1 MCTSE
6 LKGIIQKFKIKSR
19 ELKVETNKLGIE
31 SRKFKIKSWVLAL
44 AIFLP
49 GLQMNV
55 FAQTKAEKKDLADE
69 YFKRENYQK
78 ALENYED
85 LAGDENWD
93 AQIFSK
99 YIVSLDKI
107 KPTKTESVI
116 KKYLKRYPNEMVY
129 QTFEYLYLKN
139 TKKDEKELEKFTT
152 GKLIPWFLKTSE
164 RTKTGYKFFLQNNSS
179 IYAAQLLD
187 AGIKAYGLSALW
199 REMFQIQLLEKKYSD
214 LAVTIVRLLDER
226 VMEEV
231 ELETFL
237 QESIAQDE
245 LSKKLQIELL
255 KQIQARPSEAIYPSF
270 LAWIYMQK
278 KDFEGALIQYKAL
291 DMLDN
296 SGGTRVYQLGEFAI
310 NSDLNRIAIKCFDFV
325 IQTFPA
331 SQYRFLAQQKLI
343 QLREEVV
350 KNNYPVKKEE
360 VKELIQEYN
369 NLAMSQYLNEYD
381 LTIKVAELY
390 GKYLNKPDSAI
401 WIIEQSFKNRRWPFN
416 LQNKAKIMLGDMY
429 ILKDEPWEASL
440 LYGQVE
446 KDEAESLVG
455 YEAKLKNAKVFYFKG
470 EFELCQ
476 EQLDVL
482 KQGTSRD
489 ISNDAIELGLLLQDL
504 LAEDT
509 TGYFL
514 SKFADIDLLIFQGN
528 YEASIDQIE
537 KLTFTISNPV
547 VLEKLKFRLYQNF
560 AATRQFDKAL
570 DQLDQIYKTK
580 ASELYLDEALFFSGI
595 IQSEQNKDK
604 DKAMQFFLSLIKEI
618 PGSVYVAEARKR
630 LRILRGDN
638 VN

>member
-1 MCTSE
+1 MWVTDFKVES
-6 LKGIIQKFKIKSR
+6 QK
-19 ELKVETNKLGIE
+19 LKVKSVFLSILVFLVFGLVSLG
-31 SRKFKIKSWVLAL
+31 
-44 AIFLP
+44 
-49 GLQMNV
+49 
-55 FAQTKAEKKDLADE
+55 QTKAEKKELADE
-69 YFKRENYQK
+69 YFKRENFQK

-93 AQIFSK
+93 AQIFNK
-99 YIVSLDKI
+99 YVLSLDKV
-107 KPTKTESVI
+107 KPAKTEGVI

-129 QTFEYLYLKN
+129 QTFQFTYLKN
-139 TKKDEKELEKFTT
+139 TKNDEKELEKYTT

-164 RTKTGYKFFLQNNSS
+164 RTKAGYKFFADNNNAL
-179 IYAAQLLD
+179 YASQLLD
-187 AGIKAYGLSALW
+187 DGIKTFGLSTLW
-199 REMFQIQLLEKKYSD
+199 REVFQIQLLEKKYAD
-214 LAVTIVRLLDER
+214 LATTIVKLLDEK
-226 VMEEV
+226 VMGEV

-237 QESIAQDE
+237 QEPLGQNE
-245 LSKKLQIELL
+245 LAKKLQIELL
-255 KQIQARPSEAIYPSF
+255 KQIQARPNEPVFPSF

-278 KDFEGALIQYKAL
+278 RDFEGALVQYKAL
-291 DMLDN
+291 DLLDN
-296 SGGTRVYQLGEFAI
+296 SGGTRVYQLGEFAV
-310 NSDLNRIAIKCFDFV
+310 NNGLNKVAIQSFDFI
-325 IQTFPA
+325 IQSFPA

-350 KNNYPVKKEE
+350 KNTYPIQEKE
-360 VKELIQEYN
+360 VRELIQEYN
-369 NLAMSQYLNEYD
+369 NLAMNQYLNAYD
-381 LTIKVAELY
+381 LTMKVAELY
-390 GKYLNKPDSAI
+390 GKSLNKPDSAI
-401 WIIEQSFKNRRWPFN
+401 FILEQSFKIRRWPLN

-446 KDEAESLVG
+446 KDEAESLIG

-482 KQGTSRD
+482 KQSTSRD

-509 TGYFL
+509 TGFFL

-528 YEASIDQIE
+528 YAASIDQIE

-560 AATRQFDKAL
+560 TATRQFDKAL

-580 ASELYLDEALFFSGI
+580 ASELYLDDALFFSGI
-595 IQSEQNKDK
+595 IQSEQ
-604 DKAMQFFLSLIKEI
+604 M
-618 PGSVYVAEARKR
+618 
-630 LRILRGDN
+630 
-638 VN
+638 

>member
-1 MCTSE
+1 MVWKTE
-6 LKGIIQKFKIKSR
+6 
-19 ELKVETNKLGIE
+19 NLGIRKKE
-31 SRKFKIKSWVLAL
+31 SGKAL
-44 AIFLP
+44 GFSILLFLVSISISF
-49 GLQMNV
+49 G
-55 FAQTKAEKKDLADE
+55 QTKTEKKDLADE

-78 ALENYED
+78 ALENYEA

-93 AQIFSK
+93 AQIFNK
-99 YIVSLDKI
+99 YILSLDKV
-107 KPTKTESVI
+107 KPAKTEAVI
-116 KKYLKRYPNEMVY
+116 KKYLKKYPNEMVY
-129 QTFEYLYLKN
+129 QTFQFTYLKN
-139 TKKDEKELEKFTT
+139 TKKDEKDLEKFTN

-164 RTKTGYKFFLQNNSS
+164 RTKTGYMFFLENASPA
-179 IYAAQLLD
+179 YAGQLLD
-187 AGIKAYGLSALW
+187 AGIKTFGLSVLW
-199 REMFQIQLLEKKYSD
+199 KEMFQIQLLEKKYAD
-214 LAVTIVRLLDER
+214 LANTIVKLLEQR

-237 QESIAQDE
+237 QEPIGQDE

-255 KQIQARPSEAIYPSF
+255 KQIQTKPNEAVYPSF

-291 DMLDN
+291 DMLEN
-296 SGGTRVYQLGEFAI
+296 TGGTRVYQLGEFAI
-310 NSDLNRIAIKCFDFV
+310 NSDLNRVAIKCFEFV
-325 IQTFPA
+325 IQSFPA
-331 SQYRFLAQQKLI
+331 SQYRFLAQQKLV
-343 QLREEVV
+343 QLREDVV
-350 KNNYPVKKEE
+350 KNTYPVKKED

-369 NLAMSQYLNEYD
+369 NLANSQYLNVYD
-381 LTIKVAELY
+381 LTMKVAELC

-401 WIIEQSFKNRRWPFN
+401 VILEESFKTRRWPFN

-509 TGYFL
+509 TGFFL

-528 YEASIDQIE
+528 YAASIDQIE

-547 VLEKLKFRLYQNF
+547 VLEKLKFRLYKNF
-560 AATRQFDKAL
+560 AATRQLDKAL
-570 DQLDQIYKTK
+570 EQLDQIYKTK
-580 ASELYLDEALFFSGI
+580 ASELYIDDALFFSGVI
-595 IQSEQNKDK
+595 YSDNLKDK
-604 DKAMQFFLSLIKEI
+604 EKAMGYFLSLIKEI
-618 PGSVYVAEARKR
+618 PGSVFVAEARKR
-630 LRILRGDN
+630 LRILRGDT